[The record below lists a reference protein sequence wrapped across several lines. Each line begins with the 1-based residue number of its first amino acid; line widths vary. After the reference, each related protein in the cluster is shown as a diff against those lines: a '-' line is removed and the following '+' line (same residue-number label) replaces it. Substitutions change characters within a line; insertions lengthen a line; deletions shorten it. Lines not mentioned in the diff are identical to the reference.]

1 MSNNELSTSQPRQ
14 QESLVPIIKDKP
26 GYVRPVSYT
35 DAITKSKAT
44 LLDIQKQGG
53 LRSLVGW
60 VKGRLIELFTFLG
73 VFDIV
78 TEFQVQMLATRICVK
93 YHYWTTAELDYA
105 FVQFMEGK
113 FGKLYQHKH
122 DEGNTTINPQE
133 ILVALDS
140 YQKELL
146 AERGRVEDEQRKQE
160 EARKAAEDA
169 KKPLGVEG
177 FKAYCAKNGLD
188 PSTHRIASVNIKE
201 HDINQILY
209 KTEEEREIA
218 ERKFYRQDRQ

>member
-1 MSNNELSTSQPRQ
+1 M
-14 QESLVPIIKDKP
+14 VPIINDKP
-26 GYVRPVSYT
+26 GYVRPVSFS
-35 DAITKSKAT
+35 DAICKSNTT
-44 LLDIQKQGG
+44 LLTIQKQGG

-78 TEFQVQMLATRICVK
+78 TEYQIQMLATRICVK

-113 FGKLYQHKH
+113 YGKLYQHKH

-140 YQKELL
+140 YEKELL
-146 AERGRVEDEQRKQE
+146 SERGRVEDELKKQE

-188 PSTHRIASVNIKE
+188 PATHRIASVNIKE

-209 KTEEEREIA
+209 KTEAEREIA

>member
-1 MSNNELSTSQPRQ
+1 M
-14 QESLVPIIKDKP
+14 VPIIKDKP

-44 LLDIQKQGG
+44 LLDIQKNGG
-53 LRSLVGW
+53 IRSLVGW

-78 TEFQVQMLATRICVK
+78 TEFQIQMLATRICVK
-93 YHYWTTAELDYA
+93 YHYWTTTELDYA

-188 PSTHRIASVNIKE
+188 PATHRIASVNIKE
-201 HDINQILY
+201 HDINKILY
-209 KTEEEREIA
+209 KTDAEREIA
-218 ERKFYRQDRQ
+218 ERNFYLKDRQ

>member
-1 MSNNELSTSQPRQ
+1 M
-14 QESLVPIIKDKP
+14 
-26 GYVRPVSYT
+26 
-35 DAITKSKAT
+35 
-44 LLDIQKQGG
+44 LDIQKQGG

-78 TEFQVQMLATRICVK
+78 TEFQIQMLATRICVK
-93 YHYWTTAELDYA
+93 YHYWTTTELDYA

-140 YQKELL
+140 YEKELL

-160 EARKAAEDA
+160 EARKADEDA

-177 FKAYCAKNGLD
+177 FKAYCVKNGLD
-188 PSTHRIASVNIKE
+188 PATHRIASVNIKE

>member
-1 MSNNELSTSQPRQ
+1 M
-14 QESLVPIIKDKP
+14 
-26 GYVRPVSYT
+26 
-35 DAITKSKAT
+35 
-44 LLDIQKQGG
+44 LDIQKQGG

-78 TEFQVQMLATRICVK
+78 TEFQIQMLATRICVK
-93 YHYWTTAELDYA
+93 YHYWTTTELDYA

-113 FGKLYQHKH
+113 FGKLYQYKH

-140 YQKELL
+140 YEKELL

-188 PSTHRIASVNIKE
+188 PATHRIASANIKE

>member
-1 MSNNELSTSQPRQ
+1 M
-14 QESLVPIIKDKP
+14 
-26 GYVRPVSYT
+26 
-35 DAITKSKAT
+35 
-44 LLDIQKQGG
+44 LDIQKQGG

-78 TEFQVQMLATRICVK
+78 TEFQIQMLATRICVK

-113 FGKLYQHKH
+113 YGKLYQHKH

-188 PSTHRIASVNIKE
+188 PATHRIASVNIKE

-209 KTEEEREIA
+209 KTEAEREIA

>member
-1 MSNNELSTSQPRQ
+1 M
-14 QESLVPIIKDKP
+14 VPIIKDKP
-26 GYVRPVSYT
+26 GYVRPASYT

-78 TEFQVQMLATRICVK
+78 TEFQIQMLATRICVK
-93 YHYWTTAELDYA
+93 YHYWTTTELDYA

-113 FGKLYQHKH
+113 FGKLYQYKH

-140 YQKELL
+140 YEKELL
-146 AERGRVEDEQRKQE
+146 AERGRVEYEQRKQE

-177 FKAYCAKNGLD
+177 FKAYCAKNGLN
-188 PSTHRIASVNIKE
+188 PATHRIASVNIKE
-201 HDINQILY
+201 HDINQTLY

>member
-1 MSNNELSTSQPRQ
+1 MSSNELSTSQPRQ

-26 GYVRPVSYT
+26 GYVRPVSYA
-35 DAITKSKAT
+35 DAITKGKAT

-78 TEFQVQMLATRICVK
+78 TEFQIQMLATRICVK
-93 YHYWTTAELDYA
+93 YHYWTTTELDYA

-140 YQKELL
+140 YEKELL

-160 EARKAAEDA
+160 EDRKAAEDA

-177 FKAYCAKNGLD
+177 FKAYCAKNGLN
-188 PSTHRIASVNIKE
+188 PATHRIASVNIKE

-209 KTEEEREIA
+209 KTEAEREIA

>member
-1 MSNNELSTSQPRQ
+1 M
-14 QESLVPIIKDKP
+14 
-26 GYVRPVSYT
+26 
-35 DAITKSKAT
+35 
-44 LLDIQKQGG
+44 LDIQKQGG

-78 TEFQVQMLATRICVK
+78 TEFQIQMLATRICVK
-93 YHYWTTAELDYA
+93 YHYWTTTELDYA

-146 AERGRVEDEQRKQE
+146 AERGRIEDELKKQE
-160 EARKAAEDA
+160 EARKAAKEA
-169 KKPLGVEG
+169 HIPHGIEG
-177 FKAYCAKNGLD
+177 FKAYCAKNGLNPD
-188 PSTHRIASVNIKE
+188 THRIHTVDMSKHDVN
-201 HDINQILY
+201 QVLY
-209 KTEEEREIA
+209 KDEKERKVA
-218 ERKFYRQDRQ
+218 EKKFYRKDLRKQQ

>member
-1 MSNNELSTSQPRQ
+1 M
-14 QESLVPIIKDKP
+14 VPIIKDKP
-26 GYVRPVSYT
+26 GYVRPTSYT
-35 DAITKSKAT
+35 EAITKSKAT
-44 LLDIQKQGG
+44 LLDIQKQGE

-78 TEFQVQMLATRICVK
+78 TEFQIQMLATRICVK
-93 YHYWTTAELDYA
+93 YHYWTTTELDYA

-122 DEGNTTINPQE
+122 DDGNTTINPQE
-133 ILVALDS
+133 ILIALDS

-146 AERGRVEDEQRKQE
+146 TERGRIEDELKKQE

-177 FKAYCAKNGLD
+177 FKAYCASKGLD
-188 PSTHRIASVNIKE
+188 PATHRIASVNIKE

-218 ERKFYRQDRQ
+218 ERKFYRQDRK

>member
-1 MSNNELSTSQPRQ
+1 MNSNELSTSQPRQ

-26 GYVRPVSYT
+26 GYVRPVSFS
-35 DAITKSKAT
+35 DAICKSNTT

-78 TEFQVQMLATRICVK
+78 TEFQIQMLATRICVK
-93 YHYWTTAELDYA
+93 YHYWTTTELDYA

-122 DEGNTTINPQE
+122 DDGNTTINPQE

-140 YQKELL
+140 YEKELL
-146 AERGRVEDEQRKQE
+146 TERGRVEDELKKQE

-169 KKPLGVEG
+169 KKPIGVEG

-188 PSTHRIASVNIKE
+188 PATHRIASVNIKE

-209 KTEEEREIA
+209 KTEAEREIA

>member
-1 MSNNELSTSQPRQ
+1 M
-14 QESLVPIIKDKP
+14 
-26 GYVRPVSYT
+26 
-35 DAITKSKAT
+35 
-44 LLDIQKQGG
+44 LDIQKHGG

-78 TEFQVQMLATRICVK
+78 TEFQIQMLATRICVK
-93 YHYWTTAELDYA
+93 YHYWTTTELDYA

-169 KKPLGVEG
+169 KKPIGVEG

-188 PSTHRIASVNIKE
+188 PANHRIASVNIKE
-201 HDINQILY
+201 HDINHILY
-209 KTEEEREIA
+209 KTEAERDIA

>member
-1 MSNNELSTSQPRQ
+1 M
-14 QESLVPIIKDKP
+14 
-26 GYVRPVSYT
+26 
-35 DAITKSKAT
+35 
-44 LLDIQKQGG
+44 LDIQKQGG

-78 TEFQVQMLATRICVK
+78 TEFQIQMLATRICVK
-93 YHYWTTAELDYA
+93 YYYWTTAELDYA

-113 FGKLYQHKH
+113 YGKLYQHKH
-122 DEGNTTINPQE
+122 DEGYTTINPQE

-140 YQKELL
+140 YKKELL
-146 AERGRVEDEQRKQE
+146 SERGRVEDELKKQE
-160 EARKAAEDA
+160 EARKAAKEA
-169 KKPLGVEG
+169 HIPHGIEG
-177 FKAYCAKNGLD
+177 FKAYCAKNGLN
-188 PSTHRIASVNIKE
+188 PATHRIASVNMEE

-209 KTEEEREIA
+209 KTEAEMEIA

>member
-1 MSNNELSTSQPRQ
+1 MNSNELSTSQPRQ

-35 DAITKSKAT
+35 DAITKSKST

-78 TEFQVQMLATRICVK
+78 TEFQIQMLATRICVK
-93 YHYWTTAELDYA
+93 YHYWTTTELDYA

-169 KKPLGVEG
+169 KKPIGVEG

-188 PSTHRIASVNIKE
+188 PATHRIASVNINE
-201 HDINQILY
+201 HDINHILY
-209 KTEEEREIA
+209 KTEAEREIA

>member
-1 MSNNELSTSQPRQ
+1 M
-14 QESLVPIIKDKP
+14 VPIIKDKP
-26 GYVRPVSYT
+26 GYVRPASFSE
-35 DAITKSKAT
+35 AICKSNTT
-44 LLDIQKQGG
+44 LLTIQKQGG

-113 FGKLYQHKH
+113 YGKLYQHKH

-140 YQKELL
+140 YEKELL
-146 AERGRVEDEQRKQE
+146 SERGRVEDELKKQE

-209 KTEEEREIA
+209 KTEAEREIA
-218 ERKFYRQDRQ
+218 ERKFYRQDRQY

>member
-1 MSNNELSTSQPRQ
+1 M
-14 QESLVPIIKDKP
+14 
-26 GYVRPVSYT
+26 
-35 DAITKSKAT
+35 
-44 LLDIQKQGG
+44 LDIQKQGG

-78 TEFQVQMLATRICVK
+78 TEFQIQMLATRICVK

-105 FVQFMEGK
+105 FVQFMEGQY
-113 FGKLYQHKH
+113 GKLYQHKH

-140 YQKELL
+140 YEKELL
-146 AERGRVEDEQRKQE
+146 SERGRVEDELKKQE

-188 PSTHRIASVNIKE
+188 PATHRIASVNIKE
-201 HDINQILY
+201 HDINHILY
-209 KTEEEREIA
+209 KTEAEREIA
-218 ERKFYRQDRQ
+218 ERKFYRKDR

>member
-1 MSNNELSTSQPRQ
+1 M
-14 QESLVPIIKDKP
+14 
-26 GYVRPVSYT
+26 
-35 DAITKSKAT
+35 
-44 LLDIQKQGG
+44 LDIQKHGG

-78 TEFQVQMLATRICVK
+78 TEFQIQMLATRICVK
-93 YHYWTTAELDYA
+93 YHYWTTTELDYA

-140 YQKELL
+140 YEKELL
-146 AERGRVEDEQRKQE
+146 SERGRVEDELRKQE

-169 KKPLGVEG
+169 KKPIGVEG

-188 PSTHRIASVNIKE
+188 PATHRIASVNIKE

-209 KTEEEREIA
+209 KTEAEREIA

>member
-1 MSNNELSTSQPRQ
+1 M
-14 QESLVPIIKDKP
+14 VPITKDKP
-26 GYVRPVSYT
+26 GYVRPSSYT

-44 LLDIQKQGG
+44 LLGIQKQGR

-78 TEFQVQMLATRICVK
+78 TEFQIQMLATRICVK
-93 YHYWTTAELDYA
+93 YHYWTTTELDYA

-122 DEGNTTINPQE
+122 DESNTTINPQE

-140 YQKELL
+140 YEKELL
-146 AERGRVEDEQRKQE
+146 AERGRVEDELKKQE
-160 EARKAAEDA
+160 EARKAAKEA
-169 KKPLGVEG
+169 HLPHGIEG

-188 PSTHRIASVNIKE
+188 PATHRIASVNMKD
-201 HDINQILY
+201 HDVNQVLY

-218 ERKFYRQDRQ
+218 ERKFYRQDR

>member
-1 MSNNELSTSQPRQ
+1 MSSNELSTSQPRQ

-78 TEFQVQMLATRICVK
+78 TEFQIQMLATRICVK

-160 EARKAAEDA
+160 ESRIAAKEA
-169 KKPLGVEG
+169 HIPHGIEG
-177 FKAYCAKNGLD
+177 FKAYCAKNGLNPD
-188 PSTHRIASVNIKE
+188 THRIASVNMKE

-209 KTEEEREIA
+209 KTEAEREIA